1 VKLLTSQKKS
11 KWSLA
16 LSIIGVIAFSVSY
29 LISENPTYIEKIVI
43 GILYFSGIVLMIGGI
58 ISGVWAFKTMEKGML
73 KYFGGSVVILLVISL
88 ALPLMLM
95 ALFGFGG

>member
-1 VKLLTSQKKS
+1 MTSQKKS

-16 LSIIGVIAFSVSY
+16 LSIIGVIVFSVSY
-29 LISENPTYIEKIVI
+29 LLSENPTYIEKLVI

-58 ISGVWAFKTMEKGML
+58 ISGVWAFKTMEKGVL
-73 KYFGGSVVILLVISL
+73 KYLGLSVIILLVIIL
-88 ALPLMLM
+88 ALPLFFM